1 MIGIPKYLSHFSNLT
16 LDLETEA
23 DSEYDDEV

>member
-1 MIGIPKYLSHFSNLT
+1 MIRIPKDLSHLSKLT

>member
-1 MIGIPKYLSHFSNLT
+1 MIGIPKDLSHLSNLT